1 MFEQL
6 NGGGD
11 VAMLEINGENMMPN
25 LKVWFG
31 DVEAETMFRCEES
44 MLCVVPDISAF
55 RSGWQWVRGPTQ
67 VNIFFHSCKCLFY
80 TNFCHLIMQNLCFV
94 FFY

>member
-31 DVEAETMFRCEES
+31 DVEAETIFRCQEL
-44 MLCVVPDISAF
+44 MLGVVPDISAF
-55 RSGWQWVRGPTQ
+55 RTGWQWVRQPTE
-67 VNIFFHSCKCLFY
+67 VNYFY
-80 TNFCHLIMQNLCFV
+80 NISTHDLLYYYFSF
-94 FFY
+94 

>member
-1 MFEQL
+1 L

-11 VAMLEINGENMMPN
+11 VAMLELMGENLTPN

-67 VNIFFHSCKCLFY
+67 VLTDFIQEFFIIFSMDLLTSFDLLF
-80 TNFCHLIMQNLCFV
+80 LISL
-94 FFY
+94 